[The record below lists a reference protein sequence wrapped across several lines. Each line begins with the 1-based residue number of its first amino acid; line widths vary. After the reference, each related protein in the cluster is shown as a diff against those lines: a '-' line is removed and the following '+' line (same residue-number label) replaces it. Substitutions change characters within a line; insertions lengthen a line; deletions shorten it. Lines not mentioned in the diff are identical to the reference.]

1 MKDKTKKVTVA
12 NFNTVFLD
20 ENNGDNE
27 MPLLECFDTI
37 VMPALRSGITR
48 KVGDD
53 EYIIMNISVSE
64 TKNGDYV
71 LTGYIVK
78 KTILERF
85 SDLDREGNLI
95 ELDDKY
101 SAAPYSLFVIYLKNH
116 RMIFV
121 ENQKGSPRLSSFRST
136 IKYIIDT
143 YVKRENAKL
152 DDDTDKLPTP
162 LVSVIGIP
170 AQNSIEKELNGI
182 KKIDELQLRFFP
194 LNGDGD
200 ISFENEIS
208 ALSNGLRKNLG
219 ANNGKIIF
227 NSPKK
232 IDSVIEL
239 ITRVNGTIEPVIKVT
254 DANGAKKTIKNDKIS
269 ENIKLKIDGAN
280 LQEELDQSISAGLDI
295 DSINV
300 VSNDNEEIYN
310 KFITKIIEFAKK

>member
-143 YVKRENAKL
+143 YVKRKNANGGE
-152 DDDTDKLPTP
+152 DADKLPTP

-170 AQNSIEKELNGI
+170 AQNNIEKELNGI

-219 ANNGKIIF
+219 ANNGKIII

-239 ITRVNGTIEPVIKVT
+239 ITRVKGTIEPVIKVT

-300 VSNDNEEIYN
+300 ISNDNEEIYN

>member
-143 YVKRENAKL
+143 YVKRENTNGGEDA
-152 DDDTDKLPTP
+152 DKLPTP

-170 AQNSIEKELNGI
+170 AQNNIEKELNGI

-208 ALSNGLRKNLG
+208 VLSNGLRKNLG
-219 ANNGKIIF
+219 ANNGKIII

-239 ITRVNGTIEPVIKVT
+239 ITRVKGTIEPVIKVT

-310 KFITKIIEFAKK
+310 KFKTKIIEFAKK